1 MMSARETTHCRN
13 TLRTRTTFSALLCM
27 SIALS
32 GRIMRSGIH
41 LKQNSY
47 NFFSIVILLL
57 VISMFSLYSRA
68 QQVSAGGDC
77 CDPSDCCTDVC
88 GSGGTCSVSSANEPC
103 CTSSDCTSGLACV
116 NGVCGCVN
124 SCASPSCPG
133 YSAQECIPTC
143 NPATSC
149 TGCIP
154 PSCSSYSSWNPTAC
168 ACVYPQSNPSP
179 IVIDT
184 DGTGFSLT
192 SVENGVMFDFYGT
205 GKPIQIAWTAK
216 GSTNGWLA
224 LDRNGNGKIDNA
236 TELFG
241 NITEQ
246 PASDDRNG
254 FLALAVFDQP
264 ENGGNGDG
272 IIDSFDAIWSR
283 LLVWIDSNHDGI
295 SQPNEIYH
303 LDNIGIHSISLA
315 YRESRR
321 VDQFGNEFRYKGT
334 LNLDKDDRA
343 SHKHKGDKVDRII
356 YDVFLT
362 TVTTE
367 KK

>member
-1 MMSARETTHCRN
+1 M
-13 TLRTRTTFSALLCM
+13 
-27 SIALS
+27 
-32 GRIMRSGIH
+32 
-41 LKQNSY
+41 
-47 NFFSIVILLL
+47 
-57 VISMFSLYSRA
+57 
-68 QQVSAGGDC
+68 
-77 CDPSDCCTDVC
+77 
-88 GSGGTCSVSSANEPC
+88 
-103 CTSSDCTSGLACV
+103 
-116 NGVCGCVN
+116 
-124 SCASPSCPG
+124 
-133 YSAQECIPTC
+133 
-143 NPATSC
+143 
-149 TGCIP
+149 
-154 PSCSSYSSWNPTAC
+154 
-168 ACVYPQSNPSP
+168 
-179 IVIDT
+179 IDT

-205 GKPIQIAWTAK
+205 GKPVQIAWTAK
-216 GSTNGWLA
+216 GSRNGWLA

-246 PASDDRNG
+246 PASDDQNG

-272 IIDSFDAIWSR
+272 IIDSHDAIWPR

-295 SQPNEIYH
+295 SRPNEIYH
-303 LDNIGIHSISLA
+303 LDNLGIHSISLA

-334 LNLDKDDRA
+334 LNPDKNDRA
-343 SHKHKGDKVDRII
+343 NHKHKGDKVDRII